1 MMTINLLY
9 ILLSDL
15 HVSAFTDILPIEK
28 S

>member
-1 MMTINLLY
+1 MTINLLY